1 MSTGSPKLMMKVELI
16 NDTDIRFT
24 LIQMSYYYS
33 RKMGGS
39 KWLFTNNGWTVY
51 QGKNFSINRKKVISL
66 PESCLRQQTKVHF
79 QNNEERYDYLKTMA
93 NALEFWSRSF
103 IFKDMTMNKETK
115 INFHKLTW
123 IIF

>member
-1 MSTGSPKLMMKVELI
+1 
-16 NDTDIRFT
+16 
-24 LIQMSYYYS
+24 
-33 RKMGGS
+33 MGGS